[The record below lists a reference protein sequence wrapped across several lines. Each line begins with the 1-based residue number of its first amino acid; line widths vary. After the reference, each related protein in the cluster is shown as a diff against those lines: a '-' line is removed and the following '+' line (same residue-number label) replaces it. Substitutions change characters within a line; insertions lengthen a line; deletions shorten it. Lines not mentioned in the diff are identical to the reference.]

1 MARPFKSGVDY
12 FPLDVVMD
20 DKVEL
25 LEAEHG
31 IIGFGVYI
39 KLYQKVYA
47 NNYWVNWDNKSVIV
61 FSSRINVD
69 INSVNAIINSC
80 LEWGIFDKKLF
91 EKFSILTSRGIQ
103 KRFFEITQRRRIIE
117 VVKEFLLLD
126 LPKKENSNLVIVN
139 INRVNVYKSTQ
150 RKGKERKGKN
160 KEITFSEEFIKLW
173 TDYPNT
179 KGSKTQTFKN
189 YQTTKK
195 SLLGEQ
201 IYSACMN
208 STKKQEEDKSLP
220 FQLSNLVGQKYRA
233 DLKELLNYKSP
244 VDEEIRLSNEKR
256 QKEVDRLNAESGP
269 AFGGPHGK
277 AY

>member
-1 MARPFKSGVDY
+1 MPGY
-12 FPLDVVMD
+12 F
-20 DKVEL
+20 KVERDFL
-25 LEAEHG
+25 DSDFWLSEPFTKAQAWVDLFG
-31 IIGFGVYI
+31 IANHAPGFFI
-39 KLYQKVYA
+39 K
-47 NNYWVNWDNKSVIV
+47 
-61 FSSRINVD
+61 
-69 INSVNAIINSC
+69 
-80 LEWGIFDKKLF
+80 
-91 EKFSILTSRGIQ
+91 RGIQ
-103 KRFFEITQRRRIIE
+103 IPIKRSQTGRSELSLALRWTWSRNKVRRFLKWLKLNEMISLKQDNKTSIITICNYNVYQSKKNEDETPNDTPERHQKDTRRNTNKNVE
-117 VVKEFLLLD
+117 
-126 LPKKENSNLVIVN
+126 KKENV
-139 INRVNVYKSTQ
+139 
-150 RKGKERKGKN
+150 N
-160 KEITFSEEFIKLW
+160 KEISYPEEFIKLW

-179 KGSKTQTFKN
+179 KGSKSQTLKN

-195 SLLGEQ
+195 SLSGEQ